1 LRDDEVRRKGIRV
14 SNKHVSPQRLNV
26 ILNSVYGNGCFTES
40 QKKQYTLL
48 GIMLCLIASV
58 ALAALIA
65 PHAVAQTPAQA
76 VEKPGRDTSRDQG
89 VTLNLQ
95 NVDIDAASRA
105 LAAVLGRPVVV
116 DPRVKGQITLVTEG
130 PVTRDKALAQFGAS
144 LRAHGFAMVES
155 SGVVKVVPEA
165 DAKLQGGSVV
175 TGGPGVQPRGEQI
188 ITQIIKLNYENAAN
202 LVPILRPL
210 IAPNNTINANVNT
223 NSLVITDYASNLR
236 TIARIVAALDVP
248 NATDLEVI
256 ALKHAVASDIA
267 GTVAR
272 LVDSGAQAGVP
283 PGSGGG
289 QILADVRTNSL
300 MVRAAN
306 PARMALVKALVEKL
320 DQPSGGGNLHVVYL
334 KNAQADKLAE
344 ILRNLLSGQSGT
356 VGTRSDAPLSAAPGA
371 GGAGQRAGA
380 TVGGPIPATP
390 AAAPG
395 AGNVQVATVA
405 NSGIGGSSTT
415 SIQADLA
422 SNALIITAPE
432 PLYRQLRGVIDQL
445 DSRRAQ
451 VYIEALVAEVSN
463 SKLDELGVQWQ
474 AIQRSND
481 NRGVYLGTNL
491 PRSGAS
497 LLGLQAAA
505 ATGDASA
512 AAGAIGDLRGLNFAV
527 IRRIGNVVTIPALAR
542 ALESV
547 GGSNILSTPNILAL
561 DNEEAKFSSGQ
572 NVPFVTGQF
581 TNTGAGGGGAVN
593 PFQTIERKDVG
604 IQLRV
609 RPQISEGGT
618 IKLQIYLEVSSVAE
632 GSGAQGII
640 TNKSSI
646 ENAIIVDDGQMIALG
661 GLLKDGFT
669 QSQDKVPLLGDI
681 PVLGTLFR
689 YERRNREK
697 VNLMIFLRPVVIRDS
712 AAASTLLQ
720 DRYELMR
727 GITRENQPDSR
738 LFDNDSAAPVLP
750 PLPPPTQPGER
761 KPTPAQPAPVP
772 PQGSEEKK

>member
-1 LRDDEVRRKGIRV
+1 
-14 SNKHVSPQRLNV
+14 
-26 ILNSVYGNGCFTES
+26 
-40 QKKQYTLL
+40 
-48 GIMLCLIASV
+48 MLCLIASV
-58 ALAALIA
+58 APAAFIA
-65 PHAVAQTPAQA
+65 PQASAQTPSQA
-76 VEKPGRDTSRDQG
+76 AEKPARDTSRDQG

-144 LRAHGFAMVES
+144 LRAQGFAMVES

-175 TGGPGVQPRGEQI
+175 TGGPGIQPRGEQI

-210 IAPNNTINANVNT
+210 IAPNNTINPNVNT

-248 NATDLEVI
+248 NSTDLEVI

-267 GTVAR
+267 GTVGR

-283 PGSGGG
+283 PGSGSG

-306 PARMALVKALVEKL
+306 PARMALIKALIEKL

-356 VGTRSDAPLSAAPGA
+356 VGTRSDAPLSSAPGA
-371 GGAGQRAGA
+371 AGATGSGQRAGGTA
-380 TVGGPIPATP
+380 GGPIPAAP
-390 AAAPG
+390 AASPG

-505 ATGDASA
+505 AGGDATA

-646 ENAIIVDDGQMIALG
+646 ENTIIVDDGQMIALG

-697 VNLMIFLRPVVIRDS
+697 VNLMIFLRPVVLRDS
-712 AAASTLLQ
+712 SAASTLLQ

-727 GITRENQPDSR
+727 GITRENQPESR
-738 LFDNDSAAPVLP
+738 LFDNDPAAPVLP
-750 PLPPPTQPGER
+750 PLPPPSQPGER